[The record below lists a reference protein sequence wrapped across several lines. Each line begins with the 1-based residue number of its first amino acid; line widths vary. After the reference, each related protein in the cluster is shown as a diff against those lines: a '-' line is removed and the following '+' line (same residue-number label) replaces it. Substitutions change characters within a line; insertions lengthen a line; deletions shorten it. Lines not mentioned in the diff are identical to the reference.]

1 MSRQLPPLHALR
13 VFETAAR
20 AESLS
25 AAAQELSIT
34 HGAVSRQ
41 IALLEEWLGQTLFVR
56 QGQRNVATD
65 HARAFAAEIS
75 AAFDLIGDA
84 ALRFGKAPQT
94 RVVRVNA
101 QTTLAMHWLIARL
114 PAFHAAH
121 PDVQVVVTTSSG
133 ADPAFRG
140 GFDVAIRRDPP
151 PRPEWQPYER
161 TLLFT
166 ERASVVAAP
175 SLLEALPL
183 RRLKDLAK
191 HTFVATQTRVGAW
204 EDWLS
209 VAGVPALRPVR
220 FHRFDHYHVSLQAV
234 VDGLGLG
241 IGCTP
246 TLDRELAA
254 GRLVM
259 PFPNIHADG
268 ATYVTLV
275 PRDADKSR
283 PLRDF
288 LAWVHEAADE
298 AAHEAAHTP
307 TAALTPP
314 VRRSTSRATR
324 RTRDGST
331 G

>member
-13 VFETAAR
+13 VFEIAAR

-41 IALLEEWLGQTLFVR
+41 IALLEAWLGQTLFVR

-75 AAFDLIGDA
+75 AAFDLMGDA

-114 PAFHAAH
+114 PAFHTAF

-151 PRPEWQPYER
+151 ARPEWQPYER
-161 TLLFT
+161 TPLFT
-166 ERASVVAAP
+166 ERASLVAAP

-234 VDGLGLG
+234 MDGLGLG

-259 PFPNIHADG
+259 PFPDIQADG

-275 PRDADKSR
+275 PRDADKST

-288 LAWVHEAADE
+288 LTWVHEAAR
-298 AAHEAAHTP
+298 AP
-307 TAALTPP
+307 VVALTSPA
-314 VRRSTSRATR
+314 RRATSPATR
-324 RTRDGST
+324 RTRAGST

>member
-41 IALLEEWLGQTLFVR
+41 IALLEDWLGQTLFVR

-84 ALRFGKAPQT
+84 AVRFGKAPQT

-114 PAFHAAH
+114 PEFHAAH
-121 PDVQVVVTTSSG
+121 PDVQIVVTTSSG
-133 ADPAFRG
+133 DDPAFRG

-151 PRPEWQPYER
+151 PRPEWQPYDK
-161 TLLFT
+161 TVLFT
-166 ERASVVAAP
+166 ERATVVAAP
-175 SLLEALPL
+175 SLLEALPVN
-183 RRLKDLAK
+183 RLKDLAK

-209 VAGVPALRPVR
+209 AAGVPALRPVR

-234 VDGLGLG
+234 LDGLGLG
-241 IGCTP
+241 MGCTP

-254 GRLVM
+254 GRLAM
-259 PFPNIHADG
+259 PFPEIQADG

-275 PRDADKSR
+275 PRDADKST
-283 PLRDF
+283 PLRNF
-288 LAWVHEAADE
+288 LTWVHAA
-298 AAHEAAHTP
+298 ASVSVA
-307 TAALTPP
+307 P
-314 VRRSTSRATR
+314 VTLPARRATSRATR
-324 RTRDGST
+324 RTRAGST

>member
-1 MSRQLPPLHALR
+1 MSRRQLPPLNALR

-20 AESLS
+20 APSLS

-41 IALLEEWLGQTLFVR
+41 IALLEDWLGQQLFVR

-75 AAFDLIGDA
+75 AAFDRIGDA

-94 RVVRVNA
+94 RTVRVNA
-101 QTTLAMHWLIARL
+101 QTTLAMHWLMARL

-121 PDVQVVVTTSSG
+121 PDVQIVVTTSSS

-151 PRPEWQPYER
+151 PGAEWQPYEK
-161 TLLFT
+161 TPLFT
-166 ERASVVAAP
+166 ERASVVASP
-175 SLLEALPL
+175 SLLQTQPL

-191 HTFVATQTRVGAW
+191 HAFVATQTRVGAW
-204 EDWLS
+204 EDWLNA
-209 VAGVPALRPVR
+209 AGVPEVRPVR

-234 VDGLGLG
+234 FDGLGIG

-246 TLDRELAA
+246 TLDRELAS

-259 PFPNIHADG
+259 PFPEIQAGG

-283 PLRDF
+283 PLHDF
-288 LAWVHEAADE
+288 LAWVHEAA
-298 AAHEAAHTP
+298 AGQS
-307 TAALTPP
+307 TA
-314 VRRSTSRATR
+314 
-324 RTRDGST
+324 
-331 G
+331 

>member
-1 MSRQLPPLHALR
+1 MTRRQLPPLHALR

-41 IALLEEWLGQTLFVR
+41 IALLEDWLGQTLFVR

-65 HARAFAAEIS
+65 HARAFAAEVS
-75 AAFDLIGDA
+75 AAFDRIDDA
-84 ALRFGKAPQT
+84 AVRFGKAPQT
-94 RVVRVNA
+94 RIVRVNA

-114 PAFHAAH
+114 PAFHALH
-121 PDVQVVVTTSSG
+121 PDVQIVVTTSSS

-140 GFDVAIRRDPP
+140 GFDVAIRRAPP
-151 PRPEWQPYER
+151 PRPEWQPYEKAV
-161 TLLFT
+161 LFT
-166 ERASVVAAP
+166 EQSSVVAAP
-175 SLLEALPL
+175 ALLDARPL

-191 HTFVATQTRVGAW
+191 HAFIATQTRVGAW

-209 VAGVPALRPVR
+209 AAGVPALRPVR

-234 VDGLGLG
+234 INGLGLG
-241 IGCTP
+241 IGSKP
-246 TLDRELAA
+246 MLDRELAA

-259 PFPNIHADG
+259 PFPAIQVTG

-288 LAWVHEAADE
+288 LTWVHDAASATTVDVMLP
-298 AAHEAAHTP
+298 AAHA
-307 TAALTPP
+307 
-314 VRRSTSRATR
+314 TSRATR
-324 RTRDGST
+324 RTRAGSNA
-331 G
+331 

>member
-1 MSRQLPPLHALR
+1 MSRRQLPPLHALR

-41 IALLEEWLGQTLFVR
+41 IALLEGWLGQRLFVR

-75 AAFDLIGDA
+75 DAFDRIGDA
-84 ALRFGKAPQT
+84 ALRFGKAPRT
-94 RVVRVNA
+94 RLVRVNA
-101 QTTLAMHWLIARL
+101 QTSLAMHWLIARL
-114 PAFHAAH
+114 PAFHAEH
-121 PDVQVVVTTSSG
+121 PDVQVVVTTSSS

-151 PRPEWQPYER
+151 PRPEWQPYEK
-161 TLLFT
+161 TTLFT
-166 ERASVVAAP
+166 ERASVIAAP
-175 SLLEALPL
+175 ALLHALPL

-209 VAGVPALRPVR
+209 AAGMPTLRPVR

-234 VDGLGLG
+234 IDGLGVG
-241 IGCTP
+241 IGSTP
-246 TLDRELAA
+246 TLARELAA

-259 PFPNIHADG
+259 PFPEIQMDG

-275 PRDADKSR
+275 PRDADKSQ

-288 LAWVHEAADE
+288 LTWVHDAARTS
-298 AAHEAAHTP
+298 AVP
-307 TAALTPP
+307 LTRPI
-314 VRRSTSRATR
+314 RRSTSRAAR
-324 RTRDGST
+324 QRPAGNSA
-331 G
+331 

>member
-1 MSRQLPPLHALR
+1 MSRRQLPPLHALR

-41 IALLEEWLGQTLFVR
+41 IALLEDWLGQTLFVR

-75 AAFDLIGDA
+75 AAFDRIDDA
-84 ALRFGKAPQT
+84 AVRFGKAPQT
-94 RVVRVNA
+94 RIVRVNA

-114 PAFHAAH
+114 PAFHAAY
-121 PDVQVVVTTSSG
+121 PDVQVVVTTSSS

-151 PRPEWQPYER
+151 PRPEWLPYEKAV
-161 TLLFT
+161 LFT
-166 ERASVVAAP
+166 EQTSVVAAP
-175 SLLEALPL
+175 ALLNAIPL

-191 HTFVATQTRVGAW
+191 HAFVATQTRVGAW

-209 VAGVPALRPVR
+209 AAGMPALRPLR

-254 GRLVM
+254 GRLTM
-259 PFPNIHADG
+259 PFPEIQVEG

-288 LAWVHEAADE
+288 LAWVHG
-298 AAHEAAHTP
+298 
-307 TAALTPP
+307 TASATSVALTPAAA
-314 VRRSTSRATR
+314 RSTSRATR
-324 RTRDGST
+324 QTRAGS
-331 G
+331 GG

>member
-114 PAFHAAH
+114 PTFHAAH

-161 TLLFT
+161 TLLFS

-259 PFPNIHADG
+259 PFPDIQADG

-288 LAWVHEAADE
+288 LTWVHEAT
-298 AAHEAAHTP
+298 HEVASAPATEV
-307 TAALTPP
+307 TPP
-314 VRRSTSRATR
+314 ARRSTSRATR

>member
-41 IALLEEWLGQTLFVR
+41 IALLEDWLGQTLFVR

-101 QTTLAMHWLIARL
+101 QTTLAMHWLMARL
-114 PAFHAAH
+114 PGFHAAH
-121 PDVQVVVTTSSG
+121 PDVQVVVTTSSS
-133 ADPAFRG
+133 ADPALRG

-151 PRPEWQPYER
+151 PRPAWEPYDKQ
-161 TLLFT
+161 TLFM

-175 SLLEALPL
+175 SLLATLPV
-183 RRLKDLAK
+183 RRLRDIAK
-191 HTFVATQTRVGAW
+191 HTFVATQTRVGDW
-204 EDWLS
+204 ETWLAA
-209 VAGVPALRPVR
+209 AGVSALRPVR

-234 VDGLGLG
+234 LDGLGLG

-259 PFPNIHADG
+259 PLPEIQVDG

-275 PRDADKSR
+275 PRDVDKSK

-288 LAWVHEAADE
+288 LMWVHEAAQAPASQVTRPD
-298 AAHEAAHTP
+298 A
-307 TAALTPP
+307 
-314 VRRSTSRATR
+314 RSTSRGTR
-324 RTRDGST
+324 RKRDGSAA
-331 G
+331 

>member
-1 MSRQLPPLHALR
+1 MSRRQLPPLHALR

-41 IALLEEWLGQTLFVR
+41 IALLEDWLGQTLFVR

-75 AAFDLIGDA
+75 AAFDRIGDA

-121 PDVQVVVTTSSG
+121 PDVQIVVTTSSS

-151 PRPEWQPYER
+151 PRPEWQPYEKSV
-161 TLLFT
+161 LFT

-175 SLLEALPL
+175 SLLASLPL
-183 RRLKDLAK
+183 SELKDLAR

-209 VAGVPALRPVR
+209 AAGVPALRPVR

-246 TLDRELAA
+246 TLDRELAG

-259 PFPNIHADG
+259 PFPEIQVDG

-275 PRDADKSR
+275 PRDADKSA
-283 PLRDF
+283 PLREF
-288 LAWVHEAADE
+288 LAWVHDGVDAPAS
-298 AAHEAAHTP
+298 ASV
-307 TAALTPP
+307 TPP
-314 VRRSTSRATR
+314 ARPATSRATR
-324 RTRDGST
+324 RTRDGNN